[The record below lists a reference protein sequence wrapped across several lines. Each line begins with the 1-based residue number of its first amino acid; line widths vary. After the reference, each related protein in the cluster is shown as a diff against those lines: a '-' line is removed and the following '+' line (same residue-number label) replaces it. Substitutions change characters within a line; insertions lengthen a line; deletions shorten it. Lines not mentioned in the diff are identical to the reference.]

1 MAHPITLPYTLK
13 YDSDTRIKGWPSF
26 YSFTPD
32 YMAGMSNS
40 FYTFYQ
46 GRLYRHHSNT
56 SLYNTYYGAAV
67 SSRVETVFN
76 EGPVEN
82 KLFKTIAFQGAE
94 DSSSAATSHAAWD
107 TTIVTDIELEGT
119 ISYPWFEKKEGVWF
133 AFIRTSDTIDNSGS
147 DTSAPNYSLR
157 SVNGIGQSITID
169 TAAPAAVQIIYP
181 AAVKV
186 YGIFNVG
193 DKLYFSTP
201 VVPPA
206 TMAAPTFCGIVT
218 AINVN
223 PQAGINQLV
232 VDTTVA
238 SGNLPTAPV
247 LYYLY
252 LKNSVAEAHGILG
265 AYARVTLTNDS
276 TNAIQLFAV
285 QSDVMK
291 SFP

>member
-1 MAHPITLPYTLK
+1 MAHSITLPLTLK
-13 YDSDTRIKGWPSF
+13 YDPDERIKGWPSF
-26 YSFTPD
+26 YSFIPD
-32 YMAGMSNS
+32 FMSGLNNN
-40 FYTFYQ
+40 FYTMYR
-46 GRLYRHHSNT
+46 GRLYRHHANASN
-56 SLYNTYYGAAV
+56 YNNYYGTDV
-67 SSRVETVFN
+67 VSRVETVFN
-76 EGPVEN
+76 EGPIEN

-107 TTIVTDIELEGT
+107 TTLTTDIEIEGT
-119 ISYPWFEKKEGVWF
+119 INYSWFEQKEGVWF
-133 AFIRTSDTIDNSGS
+133 AFIRTSDTVDNSGS
-147 DTSAPNYSLR
+147 DTGFPNYNLR
-157 SVNGIGQSITID
+157 SVNGIGNSVTVD
-169 TAAPAAVQIIYP
+169 TTAPAAVQINYP
-181 AAVKV
+181 AGVKIN
-186 YGIFNVG
+186 GIINIG
-193 DKLYFSTP
+193 DKLYFGTP
-201 VVPPA
+201 AVPPA
-206 TMAAPTFCGIVT
+206 PMAAPTFCGFVT

-232 VDTTVA
+232 VDSSSAAAT
-238 SGNLPTAPV
+238 LPTGNV

>member
-1 MAHPITLPYTLK
+1 MPHPITLPCTLS
-13 YDSDTRIKGWPSF
+13 YDPDERIKGWPSF
-26 YSFTPD
+26 YTFYPD
-32 YMAGMSNS
+32 FMIGVNNN
-40 FYTFYQ
+40 FYTLFQ
-46 GRLYRHHSNT
+46 GRLYRHHST
-56 SLYNTYYGAAV
+56 TTAYNNYYGTDV
-67 SSRVETVFN
+67 VSRVETVFN
-76 EGPVEN
+76 EGPIEN

-107 TTIVTDIELEGT
+107 TSITTDIEIEGT
-119 ISYPWFEKKEGVWF
+119 IDWEWYEEKEGVWF
-133 AFIRTSDTIDNSGS
+133 AFIRTSDTVDNSGS
-147 DTSAPNYSLR
+147 DTSAPNYNLR
-157 SVNGIGQSITID
+157 SVNGIGNSVTID
-169 TAAPAAVQIIYP
+169 TTAPAAVQINYP

-186 YGIFNVG
+186 NGIINVG
-193 DKLYFSTP
+193 DKLYFATP

-238 SGNLPTAPV
+238 SGNLPTGAV

-285 QSDVMK
+285 QSDVMQ